1 MSTEVDEGVHCE
13 GWTLRCP
20 DRCCIGA
27 GTATGVAR
35 RSTRSAE
42 RPERPACRW
51 RRWRGGTLNANL
63 IFKWLK
69 DPRFA
74 PAAAI
79 EEEPVFLPVEV
90 REDDA
95 PTVPIASPAGDPHGR
110 VQIVLATGHR
120 MTVEGP
126 FDGEAVGRLLRVLAR
141 P

>member
-1 MSTEVDEGVHCE
+1 MLGSMPRRRRYRRWNAEEKRSICQQTRAPGVSV
-13 GWTLRCP
+13 
-20 DRCCIGA
+20 A
-27 GTATGVAR
+27 QVAR
-35 RSTRSAE
+35 RHA
-42 RPERPACRW
+42 
-51 RRWRGGTLNANL
+51 LNANL

-90 REDDA
+90 RDDDA
-95 PTVPIASPAGDPHGR
+95 PTVPIASPAGDHHGR

-126 FDGEAVGRLLRVLAR
+126 FDENAVGRLLSILAR
-141 P
+141 S